1 MVSACLAGT
10 PCRYDGRSNLR
21 PEIAE
26 LVRRGEAVPVCPEV
40 LGGLPT
46 PRTPSEQ
53 KDGRVVSATGEDVTE
68 AFASGAEAALYIAEE
83 YGCCAAVLK
92 ARSPSCGC
100 GRIYDGT
107 FSRTLVDGDGLF
119 AALLRKKGFQLFTE
133 ETFSVDQA

>member
-21 PEIAE
+21 PEIAA
-26 LVRRGEAVPVCPEV
+26 LVESGEAVPVCPEV

-46 PRTPSEQ
+46 PRTPSERR
-53 KDGRVVSATGEDVTE
+53 GERVVSAEGDDVTGEFS
-68 AFASGAEAALYIAEE
+68 AGAEAALYIAEE
-83 YGCCAAVLK
+83 CGCSAAVLK

-107 FSRTLVDGDGLF
+107 FTHTLVDGDGLF

-133 ETFSVDQA
+133 ETFSAEKA

>member
-1 MVSACLAGT
+1 MVSACLAGQC
-10 PCRYDGRSNLR
+10 CRYDGRSNLR
-21 PEIAE
+21 PAIAA
-26 LVRRGEAVPVCPEV
+26 LVEAGQAVPVCPEV

-46 PRTPSEQ
+46 PRTPSERKGDQ
-53 KDGRVVSATGEDVTE
+53 VLAATGEDVTE

-83 YGCCAAVLK
+83 CGCSAAILK

-107 FSRTLVDGDGLF
+107 FTRTLVEGDGLF

-133 ETFSVDQA
+133 ETFSPDQV

>member
-21 PEIAE
+21 PEIAA
-26 LVRRGEAVPVCPEV
+26 LVERGEAVPVCPEV

-46 PRTPSEQ
+46 PRTPSERRA
-53 KDGRVVSATGEDVTE
+53 DRVFSASGDDVTA
-68 AFASGAEAALYIAEE
+68 AFLAGAEAALYIAEE
-83 YGCCAAVLK
+83 CGCCAAVLK

-107 FSRTLVDGDGLF
+107 FSHTLIDGDGLF

-133 ETFSVDQA
+133 ETFSPEKA

>member
-1 MVSACLAGT
+1 MVSACLAGIA
-10 PCRYDGRSNLR
+10 CRYDGRSNLR

-53 KDGRVVSATGEDVTE
+53 KDGRVVFATGEDVTQE
-68 AFASGAEAALYIAEE
+68 FTAGAEAALYIAEE

-100 GRIYDGT
+100 GRIYDGSFT
-107 FSRTLVDGDGLF
+107 HTLVDGDGLF

-133 ETFSVDQA
+133 ETFSAEES